1 MITYTLIFGAILR
14 VGCGLDGQDI
24 VQIRN
29 HYFPGYTS
37 IEECR
42 DAGKKTK
49 NGFSCRKDPE

>member
-29 HYFPGYTS
+29 HYFPGYTT
-37 IEECR
+37 IEECQE
-42 DAGKKTK
+42 AGKKTK
-49 NGFSCRKDPE
+49 NGFSCRKETA